1 MKYLFYFLVTI
12 TCKVTFGQLLIS
24 TNQNQSYALYP
35 YTRITDVGQ
44 SKLSLT
50 EFKAKASSFESKPV
64 MHMNANIGFTNNY
77 YWLTFS
83 IQNNTNT
90 KRTFYLE
97 TARPI
102 TDYVQLHSEFANGI
116 TKSQESGDAIPF
128 TERDYEHRK
137 TIFKIDLPANEKVN
151 FYLNLKSDGEVINLP
166 LKLNTADELVIQTY
180 KEQLV
185 YGIFYGI
192 LLLAAITYLFFYFAL
207 EDKSFLYYFLYVTF
221 VGLLQFALDGFF
233 YQYFGPEAGTL
244 SLKAVIIFAALS
256 TMFFVKYTQ
265 WFLHTSEHF
274 KTLNKIYKALFAS
287 ILVLFIICLFAPQI
301 PALSYT
307 IINAMALLSLV
318 LVITTVFVSIVQKV
332 KVDSFFIAGISC
344 MVLGFTIFIL
354 NNFSII
360 PNSFITE
367 NSSKLGTGLEVIFLS
382 LSMSNRIRKL
392 KSEKEMAQTLALKKS
407 EDMNDLK
414 TYFMS
419 NMSHELRTPLNAIM
433 GIADVMLNENIDP
446 KIKENFEVIKYSSL
460 SLLSSVNDIL
470 DFSKIEKGELK
481 LDYVEFE
488 PVQLFVHINYSANK
502 QALDK
507 GLLFTYEIDEN
518 LPSLLLGDSVRLSQ
532 IMNNVISN
540 AIKFTPTGWVNVRI
554 KIIAQFDNEI
564 VLQMAIS
571 DSGVGI
577 PKEKI
582 ESIYESFNQESITNK
597 RKFGG
602 LGLGLSIVKKLVDLQ
617 GGKINITSK
626 TGQGTTCTI
635 ELPFTIIT
643 QSQMITEPI
652 QKEEPAIEDNGVN
665 ILLVE
670 DNAIN
675 QLIMKKIMNKW
686 ENVRYAI
693 ANHGE
698 EGLQLLQQD
707 HFDIVLMD
715 LQMPVMDGYEAA
727 TAIRVGTAG
736 ISNIDI
742 PIIALTADV
751 MEGTKER
758 VKQIGMDEYMSK
770 PVDQQF
776 LYQNIMR
783 LVQQKQN
790 KSGV

>member
-1 MKYLFYFLVTI
+1 MKKYLFYSLIFI
-12 TCKVTFGQLLIS
+12 TSKVTFGQLVIS
-24 TNQNQSYALYP
+24 TSENKSYALYP

-44 SKLSLT
+44 SKLSLS
-50 EFKAKASSFESKPV
+50 EFKAQASGFEFKPV
-64 MHMNANIGFTNNY
+64 MHMNANIGFTANY

-83 IQNNTNT
+83 IHNNTDA
-90 KRTFYLE
+90 KKIYYLE

-102 TDYVQLHSEFANGI
+102 TDYVHLYSEFPNGMV
-116 TKSQESGDAIPF
+116 KSQESGDAIPF

-137 TIFKIDLPANEKVN
+137 TIFKIELPANEKVN

-166 LKLNTADELVIQTY
+166 LKLSTADELVIQTY

-207 EDKSFLYYFLYVTF
+207 EDKSFLYYCLYVAF

-233 YQYFGPEAGTL
+233 YQYFGPEAGIL

-256 TMFFVKYTQ
+256 TLFFVKYTQ
-265 WFLHTSEHF
+265 WFLHVSEYF
-274 KTLNKIYKALFAS
+274 KNLTKVYKALFAA
-287 ILVLFIICLFAPQI
+287 ILLLFIVCFLAPQI

-307 IINAMALLSLV
+307 IINVMALLSLA
-318 LVITTVFVSIVQKV
+318 LVITTVVMSLVKKV
-332 KVDSFFIAGISC
+332 KVDPYFITGISC
-344 MVLGFTIFIL
+344 MVLGFAIFIL

-392 KSEKEMAQTLALKKS
+392 RSEKEMAQTIALKKS
-407 EDMNDLK
+407 EDMNELK
-414 TYFMS
+414 SYFMN

-446 KIKENFEVIKYSSL
+446 RIKENFEIIKYSSQG
-460 SLLSSVNDIL
+460 LLSSVNDIL

-488 PVQLFVHINYSANK
+488 PVQLFIQINYSANK
-502 QALDK
+502 QAVDK
-507 GLLFTYEIDEN
+507 GLLFTYEVDEN
-518 LPSLLLGDSVRLSQ
+518 LPSLLLGDSVRLTQ

-540 AIKFTPTGWVNVRI
+540 AIKFTNVGWVNVRI
-554 KIIAQFDNEI
+554 KIIAQYDNEI
-564 VLQMAIS
+564 VLQIAIS

-582 ESIYESFNQESITNK
+582 ESIYESFSQESINNK
-597 RKFGG
+597 RKYGG

-626 TGQGTTCTI
+626 VGQGTKCTI

-643 QSQMITEPI
+643 EPNMITEQAP
-652 QKEEPAIEDNGVN
+652 KEEPVEDNGVN
-665 ILLVE
+665 VLLVE

-675 QLIMKKIMNKW
+675 QLIMKKIMNSW
-686 ENVRYAI
+686 DNVRYAI
-693 ANHGE
+693 ANNGE

-707 HFDIVLMD
+707 YFDIVLMD
-715 LQMPVMDGYEAA
+715 LQMPIMDGYEAA
-727 TAIRVGTAG
+727 TAIRVGSAG

-770 PVDQQF
+770 PVDQNI
-776 LYQNIMR
+776 LYQTIMR
-783 LVQQKQN
+783 LIQQKQ
-790 KSGV
+790 KK

>member
-1 MKYLFYFLVTI
+1 MKYLFYVLICI
-12 TCKVTFGQLLIS
+12 TSKVAFGQLLIS
-24 TNQNQSYALYP
+24 TNENQSYALYP
-35 YTRITDVGQ
+35 YTQIADVGQ
-44 SKLSLT
+44 SKFSLR
-50 EFKAKASSFESKPV
+50 EFKAKASGLEFKPV
-64 MHMNANIGFTNNY
+64 MHMNANIGFTANY

-83 IQNNTNT
+83 VQNNTDVKKT
-90 KRTFYLE
+90 YYLE

-102 TDYVQLHSEFANGI
+102 TDYVHLYTEFTNGMI
-116 TKSQESGDAIPF
+116 KSQESGDAMPF
-128 TERDYEHRK
+128 AERDYEHRK
-137 TIFKIDLPANEKVN
+137 TIFKIELPANEKVN

-166 LKLNTADELVIQTY
+166 LKLSTADELIIQTY

-192 LLLAAITYLFFYFAL
+192 LLLATITYLFFYFAL
-207 EDKSFLYYFLYVTF
+207 EDKSFLYYFLYVGF

-233 YQYFGPEAGTL
+233 YQYFGPNAGIL

-256 TMFFVKYTQ
+256 TLFFVKYTQ
-265 WFLHTSEHF
+265 WFLHVSEHF
-274 KTLNKIYKALFAS
+274 KSLDKIYKGLFIA
-287 ILVLFIICLFAPQI
+287 ILVLFIVCVLAPQI
-301 PALSYT
+301 PTLSYT

-318 LVITTVFVSIVQKV
+318 LVIATVVVSIIKKV
-332 KVDSFFIAGISC
+332 KVDPFFIAGISC

-392 KSEKEMAQTLALKKS
+392 RSEKEMAQSIALKKS
-407 EDMNDLK
+407 EDMNDVK
-414 TYFMS
+414 SYFMN

-433 GIADVMLNENIDP
+433 GIADVMLSENIDP
-446 KIKENFEVIKYSSL
+446 KIKENFEIIKYSSQG
-460 SLLSSVNDIL
+460 LLSSVNDIL

-488 PVQLFVHINYSANK
+488 PVQLFIQINYSANK

-507 GLLFTYEIDEN
+507 GLLFTYEVDEN
-518 LPSLLLGDSVRLSQ
+518 LPSLLLGDNVRLSQ

-540 AIKFTPTGWVNVRI
+540 AIKFTNVGWVNVRV
-554 KIIAQFDNEI
+554 KIIAQYDNEI
-564 VLQMAIS
+564 VLQIAIS

-582 ESIYESFNQESITNK
+582 ESIYESFSQESITNK

-626 TGQGTTCTI
+626 TGQGTNCTI

-643 QSQMITEPI
+643 QPQMINEHI
-652 QKEEPAIEDNGVN
+652 QKEEPVEDNGVN

-715 LQMPVMDGYEAA
+715 LQMPIMDGYEAA

-736 ISNIDI
+736 VSNIDI

-751 MEGTKER
+751 MEGTKDR

-770 PVDQQF
+770 PVDQNM
-776 LYQNIMR
+776 LYQTVMR
-783 LVQQKQN
+783 LIQQKQN
-790 KSGV
+790 KS